1 MSDGL
6 LISPTHMAEQA
17 IHCDGHFTSVG
28 EKLINANYLCELRG

>member
-17 IHCDGHFTSVG
+17 IHCDGHFISVE
-28 EKLINANYLCELRG
+28 EKLLKAYYLCELRG